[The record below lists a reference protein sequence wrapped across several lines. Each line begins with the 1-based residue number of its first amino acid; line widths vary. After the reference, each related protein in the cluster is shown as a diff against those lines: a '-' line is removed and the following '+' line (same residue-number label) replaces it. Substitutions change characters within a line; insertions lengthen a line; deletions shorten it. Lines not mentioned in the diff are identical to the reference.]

1 MPISISC
8 ESIECLQKVTNSQ
21 SRAKKKTNSRFHSCC
36 GVLRKTGKKKR
47 KDVCMSFVCGRQ
59 FSLIYKTLPLYRYM
73 FFSIL
78 CVSLATTH
86 THIKSFIIIT
96 SQSIR
101 MCVCVCVNK
110 LYTDE

>member
-59 FSLIYKTLPLYRYM
+59 FSLIYKTLPLYM

-86 THIKSFIIIT
+86 THIKSIIIIT